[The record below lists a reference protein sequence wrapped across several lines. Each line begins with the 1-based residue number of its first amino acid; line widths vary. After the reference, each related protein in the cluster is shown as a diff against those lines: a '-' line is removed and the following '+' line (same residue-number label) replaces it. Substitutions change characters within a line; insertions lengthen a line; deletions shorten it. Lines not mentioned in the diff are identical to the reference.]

1 MKSVITVKN
10 LVKRY
15 KKSDKAAVDDI
26 SFDVQNGEFFSFLGP
41 NGAGKTTTISILTTL
56 LSKTSGEVTIAGYD
70 VETQETQVRQQV
82 GIIFQKPSLDLK
94 LTGEENIRFHATLY
108 NKYPF
113 RPLYRLMPKA
123 YKQEVNKLS
132 QILGVEGELFNTVET
147 FSGGM
152 KRKFEIVRSLIHEP
166 KILFLDEP
174 TSGLDPE
181 SRKNLWSYLQKIR
194 ETRNVTI
201 FLTTHYL
208 EEAEGADQICVINHG
223 KIVAN
228 GSPSAIK
235 KKLIDEYILIDTTQ
249 RDKLKAELEAKNI
262 LFSSSGPFKIPL
274 KKHTAQQI
282 IKMVNTKL
290 TRLSIHTPTLEEAY
304 LEIIN
309 KSNNETKK
317 RA

>member
-15 KKSDKAAVDDI
+15 KKSDKTAVNDI
-26 SFDVQNGEFFSFLGP
+26 SFDVQKGEFFSFLGP

-56 LSKTSGEVTIAGYD
+56 LSKTSGEVTIAGYNVD
-70 VETQETQVRQQV
+70 AQDNKVRQEV

-94 LTGEENIRFHATLY
+94 LTGEENIRFHSILY
-108 NKYPF
+108 NKHPF
-113 RPLYRLMPKA
+113 RPLYQLMPKD
-123 YKQEVNKLS
+123 YKQEVKKLS
-132 QILGVEGELFNTVET
+132 QILGVEGELFNSVET

-152 KRKFEIVRSLIHEP
+152 KRKFEIVRSLIHHP

-181 SRKNLWSYLQKIR
+181 SRKNLWSYLQRIR
-194 ETRNVTI
+194 ESQNVTI

-208 EEAEGADQICVINHG
+208 QEAESADRICVINHG
-223 KIVAN
+223 NIVAH
-228 GSPSAIK
+228 GSPSDIK
-235 KKLIDEYILIDTTQ
+235 RKLVDEYILMDATQ
-249 RDKLKAELEAKNI
+249 RDKLKTELKTKNI
-262 LFSSSGPFKIPL
+262 FFSGSGPYKIPL

-282 IKMVNTKL
+282 IKMINTKL
-290 TRLSIHTPTLEEAY
+290 THLTIHTPTLEEAY

-309 KSNNETKK
+309 TSNSENNK